1 LFLWNEVTDMKRWT
15 KLPSAASLIAAILM
29 AAAWSTAIS
38 PAALAQAYP
47 SKPIRFIAPFPPGGS
62 SDVLARYL
70 GQKLSESLG
79 QPLLI
84 ENHGGASGN
93 IGHQLAARAPGDGYT
108 LLISSSSILCN
119 NPYLFKNL
127 GFDPVADFAPVS
139 MVASAGQVLA
149 VAPSVPAKDVRE
161 LMALIRTSPGRLN
174 YGSGGV
180 GIQSHISAEL
190 FKTMA
195 GLDLF
200 HVPYK
205 GTAQAV
211 LAAVSGQVQVVF
223 GDMIPAMP
231 QIRAGKLRA
240 LAVTTLTRAPQ
251 LPDVPTMAEAGLPGY
266 DASLW
271 WGMLFPRGAVADL
284 VGRLNAE
291 LDRTMKLA
299 EVQQKYAEL
308 GVVTEHSSPLE
319 LADAIQARGAQM
331 AKVLK
336 AAGVQPE

>member
-1 LFLWNEVTDMKRWT
+1 MKRWI
-15 KLPSAASLIAAILM
+15 SLL
-29 AAAWSTAIS
+29 SS
-38 PAALAQAYP
+38 AALAAAIPLAGFAQTYP

-70 GQKLSESLG
+70 GQRLTEGLG
-79 QPLLI
+79 QPLVI
-84 ENHGGASGN
+84 ENHPGASGN
-93 IGHQLAARAPGDGYT
+93 IGHQLAARSPGDGYT

-119 NPYLFKNL
+119 NPYLFRNL
-127 GFDPVADFAPVS
+127 GFDPVADFAPIS
-139 MVASAGQVLA
+139 MVASAGQVLT
-149 VAPSVPAKDVRE
+149 VIPPVPAKDVRE
-161 LMALIRTSPGRLN
+161 LIALIRASPGKLN
-174 YGSGGV
+174 YGFGGV

-205 GTAQAV
+205 GTTQAV
-211 LAAVSGQVQVVF
+211 LAAVAGQVQVVF
-223 GDMIPAMP
+223 GDMIPAIP

-240 LAVTTLTRAPQ
+240 LAVTTQKRAPQ
-251 LPDVPTMAEAGLPGY
+251 LPEVPTMAEAGLPGY

-271 WGMLFPRGAVADL
+271 WAMLFPRSAAADM

-291 LDRTMKLA
+291 LGRTMKVT

-308 GVVTEHSSPLE
+308 GVSTEHGSPGE
-319 LADAIQARGAQM
+319 LAEAIQTRSAQM

-336 AAGVQPE
+336 AAGVQRE

>member
-1 LFLWNEVTDMKRWT
+1 MHAAFNARYGHESFCYTGFKV
-15 KLPSAASLIAAILM
+15 SASACLAAILVFVF
-29 AAAWSTAIS
+29 T
-38 PAALAQAYP
+38 PADAQSYP

-62 SDVLARYL
+62 SDVLARFL
-70 GQKLSESLG
+70 GQKLTEGLA
-79 QPLLI
+79 QPLVI

-93 IGHQLAARAPGDGYT
+93 IGQQLAARAPGDGYT

-127 GFDPVADFAPVS
+127 GFDPLADFTPIS
-139 MVASAGQVLA
+139 MVASAGQVLT
-149 VAPSVPAKDVRE
+149 VMPSLPAKDLGE
-161 LMALIRTSPGRLN
+161 LVSLLRASPGKFN

-190 FKTMA
+190 FKSMA

-205 GTAQAV
+205 GTTQAV
-211 LAAVSGQVQVVF
+211 LAAVSGQVQMVF
-223 GDMIPAMP
+223 GDMIPALP

-240 LAVTTLTRAPQ
+240 LAVTPRTRAPQ
-251 LPDVPTMAEAGLPGY
+251 LPNVPTMAEASLPGY

-271 WGMLFPRGAVADL
+271 WAMLFPRATPPDL

-291 LDRTMKLA
+291 LGRIMKA
-299 EVQQKYAEL
+299 SEVQQKFADL
-308 GVVTEHSSPLE
+308 GVVTEHGAPRDLT
-319 LADAIQARGAQM
+319 DAIRTRAAQM

-336 AAGVQPE
+336 EAGVQPE